1 MKPADAIPKRAFP
14 LLAALAFLVI
24 GCAVEAKH
32 AQPDK
37 KATVKDLDSLN
48 QVAEHK
54 DSVESNHFFYEQ
66 AFTEYRTR
74 YPGVDKAAY
83 LRIAKGKDQ
92 DFCLFKANPAQT
104 CLDNG
109 DKFNDLNLKEP
120 ARDAYQA
127 GLLSE
132 GYNDSRQNIRL
143 WASMGQLAVDAKEY
157 DEGKTFL
164 LKVLEVE
171 PKNKWAKKLLSS
183 LPKNKS

>member
-1 MKPADAIPKRAFP
+1 MLALTRCAPRPKASHP
-14 LLAALAFLVI
+14 
-24 GCAVEAKH
+24 E
-32 AQPDK
+32 K

-54 DSVESNHFFYEQ
+54 DSVESNHFFYEE
-66 AFTEYRTR
+66 AYAEYRAR

-83 LRIAKGKDQ
+83 LKIAKGKDQ
-92 DFCLFKANPAQT
+92 EFCLFKPNPVQT

-109 DKFNDLNLKEP
+109 DRFNDLNLKEP

-132 GYNDSRQNIRL
+132 GSNETRQNIRL
-143 WASMGQLAVDAKEY
+143 WASMGQLAFDFKQYEEARIH
-157 DEGKTFL
+157 L

-171 PKNKWAKKLLSS
+171 PKNKWAKKLLGS
-183 LPKNKS
+183 LPK